1 MRMNSDNDLTPR
13 SEVYEVPLNCHYKGH
28 ASPIVIFLKR
38 DLKRGGRQENIRET
52 MRIYADLLFSMD
64 DLDKHLVP
72 YKIVHTSP
80 IYVK

>member
-1 MRMNSDNDLTPR
+1 
-13 SEVYEVPLNCHYKGH
+13 
-28 ASPIVIFLKR
+28 LKR